1 MPLVFLRRLVFM
13 VIVDGVVI
21 VVVVEHE
28 PFHQLVEILLK
39 VLLDRCSLPNCCKAE
54 EKAKAGLSH
63 LCFGDA

>member
-1 MPLVFLRRLVFM
+1 M

-39 VLLDRCSLPNCCKAE
+39 VLLDRCSLPRRFLAPFQKSDGFPLENIR
-54 EKAKAGLSH
+54 
-63 LCFGDA
+63 